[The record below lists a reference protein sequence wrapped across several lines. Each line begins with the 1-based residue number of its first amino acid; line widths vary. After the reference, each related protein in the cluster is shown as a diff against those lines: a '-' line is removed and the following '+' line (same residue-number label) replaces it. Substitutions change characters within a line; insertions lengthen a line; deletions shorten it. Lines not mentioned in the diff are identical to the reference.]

1 MKKFEEEFRLGHPE
15 TKDETD
21 KEFDN
26 ANYTEWLEKKLSNS
40 NTEIVKII
48 DEMWDNII
56 SIIGESEYVDRKERA
71 IKALK
76 ELKKILASNEKK

>member
-40 NTEIVKII
+40 NTEIVNII
-48 DEMWDNII
+48 DEYEADK
-56 SIIGESEYVDRKERA
+56 IGSPDTDFDAGQLYACEK
-71 IKALK
+71 LK
-76 ELKKILASNEKK
+76 IILASNEKK